1 MTCEMEGL
9 GWSGTLM
16 WEECE
21 ASCVFAFAVVREF
34 AWMAWYFLLAFP
46 VRLPL
51 LKVFYRA
58 HIVRLLTGEL
68 GVQGGGM
75 VECAPISE
83 VSFLISSL
91 VGSLPC
97 SALNAFSHAL
107 TLALTCAMS
116 MFGVE

>member
-1 MTCEMEGL
+1 MTCEMEEL

-21 ASCVFAFAVVREF
+21 VSRVFAVAAVREF
-34 AWMAWYFLLAFP
+34 AWMTWYFLLAFP
-46 VRLPL
+46 LRLPF

-58 HIVRLLTGEL
+58 HIVRLPRGEL
-68 GVQGGGM
+68 GVRGGGM

-97 SALNAFSHAL
+97 SALKAFSHAL

-116 MFGVE
+116 MFGV

>member
-1 MTCEMEGL
+1 M
-9 GWSGTLM
+9 
-16 WEECE
+16 
-21 ASCVFAFAVVREF
+21 FAVAAVGEF
-34 AWMAWYFLLAFP
+34 AWMTCCSLLAFP
-46 VRLPL
+46 VRLLL
-51 LKVFYRA
+51 LKVFYRG
-58 HIVRLLTGEL
+58 HIVRLLWGEL
-68 GVQGGGM
+68 GVRGGGM

-97 SALNAFSHAL
+97 PALNAFSHAL